1 MHKEVFYGFLAGLH
15 LGRFTGFVSNMI
27 ITGVSLYFLEPDFY
41 SYENLNNMKETLL
54 KLTH

>member
-27 ITGVSLYFLEPDFY
+27 ITGVSLYFLEPNFY
-41 SYENLNNMKETLL
+41 SYENLNNVKETLL
-54 KLTH
+54 QLTH